1 MIVSEFIAGLA
12 ALALAGA
19 MASTAGRRLLVRRYR
34 NGARIREYLI
44 IVLGGL
50 GLAATTFSVIH
61 PHPHIDAAV
70 VPAALVLVLT
80 LAIFTLLNTRIA
92 PPQATSPKRVLAIG
106 AHPDDL
112 ELACGATLARLVDT
126 GHEVHA
132 IVLSHGAQGGDAS
145 TRPAEAQRAADF
157 LGLASITVHDLPD
170 TNFELVPNELVRL
183 IEAAI
188 AETNP
193 QVIFT
198 HSQHDQHQDHH
209 AVHLATLRA
218 ARQHH
223 SILCF
228 ESPSTTR
235 EFNPDVFI
243 DVEDYTEV
251 KVASVLTHRN
261 QAGKP
266 YMTPEVVRGIT
277 AFRGRQAKRTHAEG
291 FEAVRLLVTES
302 GVL

>member
-1 MIVSEFIAGLA
+1 MILSELIAGLA

-19 MASTAGRRLLVRRYR
+19 LAGPAGRRLLIRRYR
-34 NGARIREYLI
+34 HGARIREL
-44 IVLGGL
+44 LTCA
-50 GLAATTFSVIH
+50 LAALGIAAVAFAFLH
-61 PHPHIDAAV
+61 PHPHLDAAV

-80 LAIFTLLNTRIA
+80 AAVAALLTQRIA
-92 PPQATSPKRVLAIG
+92 PPPAPAPKRVLAIG

-132 IVLSHGAQGGDAS
+132 IVMSHGAVGGDAS
-145 TRPAEAQRAADF
+145 TRPAEAQRAANF
-157 LGLASITVHDLPD
+157 LGLASIAVHDLPD
-170 TNFELVPNELVRL
+170 TNLELVPNELIRT

-188 AETNP
+188 NRTDP
-193 QVIFT
+193 HVILT
-198 HSQHDQHQDHH
+198 HSIHDQHQDHH

-228 ESPSTTR
+228 ESPSATR

-243 DVEDYTEV
+243 DVADYTEV
-251 KVASVLTHRN
+251 KVASVLTHKN

-266 YMTPEVVRGIT
+266 YMTPDVVRGIT
-277 AFRGRQAKRTHAEG
+277 SFRGRQAKAAHAEG

>member
-1 MIVSEFIAGLA
+1 MHVSELIAGLA
-12 ALALAGA
+12 AIALAA
-19 MASTAGRRLLVRRYR
+19 VLAGPLGRTHLVRRYR
-34 NGARIREYLI
+34 NGARLRD
-44 IVLGGL
+44 VLVASLAGL
-50 GLAATTFSVIH
+50 GFGATALAIVN
-61 PHPHIDAAV
+61 PHLLIDAAAL
-70 VPAALVLVLT
+70 PTLLVLVLSAAVG
-80 LAIFTLLNTRIA
+80 LLLNGRIA
-92 PPQATSPKRVLAIG
+92 PEPVPNPKRVLAIG

-132 IVLSHGAQGGDAS
+132 VVLSNGSKGGDAD
-145 TRPAEAQRAADF
+145 TRPGEAERAAKF
-157 LGLASITVHDLPD
+157 LGLASITVHGLPD
-170 TNFELVPNELVRL
+170 TNFELVPNELIRT
-183 IEAAI
+183 IENAI
-188 AETNP
+188 QAHDP
-193 QVIFT
+193 HVILT
-198 HSQHDQHQDHH
+198 HSNHDQHQDHQ
-209 AVHLATLRA
+209 AVHAATLRA

-228 ESPSTTR
+228 ESPSATR
-235 EFNPDVFI
+235 EFSPDIFI

-277 AFRGRQAKRTHAEG
+277 TFRGRQAKRTQAEG
-291 FEAVRLLVTES
+291 FEAVRLLITET